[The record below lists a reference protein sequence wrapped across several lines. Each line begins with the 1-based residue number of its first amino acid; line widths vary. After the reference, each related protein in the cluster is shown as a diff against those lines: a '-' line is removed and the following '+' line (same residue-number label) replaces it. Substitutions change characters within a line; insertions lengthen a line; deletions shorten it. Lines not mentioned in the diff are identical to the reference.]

1 MAIAFKFKSIKI
13 RLTFWML
20 SLMVIIIIIKTTY
33 TMSIQ
38 INKSEDALKSD
49 LEMYLTLG
57 TSALQTALWDLNEAN
72 INDVLN
78 MLIADPNLNEVTVS
92 NDKGEVVLKKIK
104 SEANQNQFDTLK
116 NDKEIYYN
124 NQKIGFLEIVISNKV
139 YALELQSI
147 LYKELFFAIVA
158 MCLMTIMINLVS
170 IRTVNPII
178 KLASIA
184 ERIEKGD
191 YEAQFFTSSS
201 DEVGR
206 LGQSLK
212 SMKDQLQQQ
221 IWTLENDRVKIDT
234 LYRESEQSNTELS
247 RTLEMVNR
255 NYEDTLRALA
265 NAIEANDQ
273 YTKGHC
279 ERVREYALIIAEKLS
294 FNEKQITELSRA
306 ALLHDIGKIGI
317 PSNILNKEQPLTHEE
332 FDRIKRHSE
341 IGAQILSD
349 VNFLE
354 ECIPIIEQHHERFD
368 GKGYPNGYAGQA
380 IHIGARILS
389 IADAF
394 DAMTS
399 SRAYRKLPLTFE
411 GAISE
416 ITNYSGKQFDPELVN
431 LFIECIKTKEGDI

>member
-279 ERVREYALIIAEKLS
+279 ERVREYALLIAEKLS

>member
-1 MAIAFKFKSIKI
+1 VAIAFKFKSIKI

-279 ERVREYALIIAEKLS
+279 ERVREYALLIAEKLS